1 MTIVASA
8 PGAAAPAA
16 RSAPATGASLD
27 TSIGTSPWV
36 VLKFGGTSV
45 SSVANWKNIAAVIR
59 DRLAEGLRPLI
70 VHSALSGITDRLE
83 QLLSLALGN
92 EWQSVMD
99 QIEQR
104 HRDLARDL
112 GIIASPDLEDQFKRL
127 RQIAAGIALVGEVSE
142 RLRARVMAQ
151 GELMATRLGAA
162 FLTAQGLDVQWV
174 DARTVLKAESRRN
187 ATRRASYLSATCA
200 YEPDHDLQQRWS
212 SSGTVWI
219 SQGFIASD
227 ENGDTVLLGRGGSDT
242 SGSYFAAKLQARRL
256 EIWTDVPGMF
266 SANPR
271 SVPTARLLRA
281 LEYDEAQEIAS
292 SGAKVLHP
300 RCIMPVKQYG
310 IPLYVYATQT
320 PKLEGTV
327 ITTHGGN
334 VAAQVKAV
342 TIKRNITLVSM
353 ETVGMWHSVGF
364 LADAFQTFKDHGL
377 SVDLVSTSETSV
389 TISLDP
395 AANTLD
401 KATLDALVID
411 LGRLCRVEVIGPCAA
426 VSLVGRNIR
435 AILHRLGDALELFEE
450 QKIYLVT
457 QAANDLNITFVIDE
471 EQGDRLVSRLHE
483 IAIRKMTVD
492 RVLGPTWE
500 ELYGGTGKD
509 PQTGMQWWHHR
520 RADLLTL
527 GREHGAA
534 FVYDRATLKAKAQS
548 LLDLPG
554 IDAVFYALKANWHP
568 EILRLFHQQG
578 LGFECVSQGEVEHVL
593 ATLPSID
600 RSKILFTPNFAPR
613 AEYAWALQQGVWV
626 TLDNLHP
633 LRAWPELFKG
643 REVFVRV
650 DTGYGRGHHDK
661 VRTAGVHSKFGVPLF
676 EMDELERLVKASGA
690 KVVGLHAHTGSG
702 VFSVDNWRSVGETL
716 TSLTQRFRDVRV
728 VDLGGGLGV
737 PERLGQ
743 QGVVLPEFGATLAA
757 IKAAHPQLTLWIE
770 PGRYLVAEAGV
781 LLAQVTQLKGKGE
794 VHYVGVATGM
804 NSLIRPALYGAHHE
818 ILNLT
823 RLDDLATEVVNVVGP
838 ICESGDQLGSD
849 RLLPPTQEGDI
860 LLLATAGAY
869 GRAMSSQY
877 NLREPAREFLI

>member
-1 MTIVASA
+1 MTMVDSA
-8 PGAAAPAA
+8 PGAA
-16 RSAPATGASLD
+16 
-27 TSIGTSPWV
+27 SPWV

-45 SSVANWKNIAAVIR
+45 SSVANWKNVAAVVR
-59 DRLAEGLRPLI
+59 ARLAEGLRPLI

-83 QLLSLALGN
+83 QLLILALGN
-92 EWQSVMD
+92 EWQGVMD

-112 GIIASPDLEDQFKRL
+112 GIIPSPDLEEQFKRL

-174 DARTVLKAESRRN
+174 DARTVLKAEPRRN
-187 ATRRASYLSATCA
+187 ASMRASYLSATCA
-200 YEPDHDLQQRWS
+200 YEPDHELQQRWS

-227 ENGDTVLLGRGGSDT
+227 ENGETVLLGRGGSDT

-342 TIKRNITLVSM
+342 TIKKNITLVSM

-364 LADAFQTFKDHGL
+364 LADAFEVFKYHGL

-389 TISLDP
+389 TVSLDP

-401 KATLDALVID
+401 KATLDALVLD
-411 LGRLCRVEVIGPCAA
+411 LAKLCRVEVIGPCAA

-471 EQGDRLVSRLHE
+471 EQGDRLVARLHE

-500 ELYGGTGKD
+500 ELYGGTSKD
-509 PQTGMQWWHHR
+509 AQAGTQWWHHR
-520 RADLLTL
+520 REKLLAI
-527 GREHGAA
+527 GREQGAA
-534 FVYDRATLKAKAQS
+534 FVYDRATLTAKAQS
-548 LLDLPG
+548 LRSLPG

-568 EILRLFHQQG
+568 EILRMFEAQG

-593 ATLPSID
+593 KTLPSID
-600 RSKILFTPNFAPR
+600 RRRILFTPNFAPR
-613 AEYAWALQQGVWV
+613 GEYAWALQQGIWV

-633 LRAWPELFKG
+633 LRAWPELFAG

-661 VRTAGVHSKFGVPLF
+661 VRTAGVQSKFGVPLF
-676 EMDELERLVKASGA
+676 EMEELERLVRAA
-690 KVVGLHAHTGSG
+690 DVKVVGLHAHTGSG
-702 VFSVDNWRSVGETL
+702 VFSVDNWKSVGDTL
-716 TSLTQRFRDVRV
+716 TALTQRFRDVRV

-737 PERLGQ
+737 PERIGQ

-757 IKAAHPQLTLWIE
+757 LKAAHPELTLWIE

-781 LLAQVTQLKGKGE
+781 LLAQVTQLKGKGD

-838 ICESGDQLGSD
+838 ICESGDQLGLD

-869 GRAMSSQY
+869 GRAMSSHY
-877 NLREPAREFLI
+877 NLRDPAPEFLI

>member
-1 MTIVASA
+1 MADSA
-8 PGAAAPAA
+8 PV
-16 RSAPATGASLD
+16 
-27 TSIGTSPWV
+27 SPWV

-45 SSVANWKNIAAVIR
+45 SSAANWKNVAGVVR
-59 DRLAEGLRPLI
+59 ERLTEGLRPVV

-83 QLLSLALGN
+83 QLLTQAHDGQ
-92 EWQSVMD
+92 WRPVMD

-112 GIIASPDLEDQFKRL
+112 GVTPTPDLEEQFKRL
-127 RQIAAGIALVGEVSE
+127 RQIAEGIALVGEVSE

-162 FLTAQGLDVQWV
+162 FLASQELDVQWV
-174 DARTVLKAESRRN
+174 DARTVLKAEQRRN
-187 ATRRASYLSATCA
+187 ANLRSSYLSATCA
-200 YEPDHDLQQRWS
+200 FEPDLALQERWS
-212 SSGTVWI
+212 TAGTVWI
-219 SQGFIASD
+219 TQGFIASD

-242 SGSYFAAKLQARRL
+242 SGSYLAAKLQARRL

-271 SVPTARLLRA
+271 SVTGARLLRA

-327 ITTHGGN
+327 ITAHGGN

-342 TIKRNITLVSM
+342 TIKKNITLVSM

-364 LADAFQTFKDHGL
+364 LADAFQVYKDHGI
-377 SVDLVSTSETSV
+377 SIDLVSTSETSV
-389 TISLDP
+389 TVSLDP
-395 AANTLD
+395 AANSLD
-401 KATLDALVID
+401 KATLDALTLD
-411 LGRLCRVEVIGPCAA
+411 LGRICRVNVIGPCAA

-483 IAIRKMTVD
+483 IAIHKMTAD

-500 ELYGGTGKD
+500 ELYGPSDKTTD
-509 PQTGMQWWHHR
+509 TSQQWWNVR
-520 RADLLTL
+520 RQDLLTL

-534 FVYDRATLKAKAQS
+534 YVYDRETLKAKAQS
-548 LLDLPG
+548 LRALPG
-554 IDAVFYALKANWHP
+554 IDNVFYALKANWHP
-568 EILRLFHQQG
+568 EILRLFHEQG
-578 LGFECVSQGEVEHVL
+578 LGFECVSRQEVEHVVR
-593 ATLPSID
+593 TLPQVD
-600 RSKILFTPNFAPR
+600 RKKLLFTPNFAPR
-613 AEYAWALQQGVWV
+613 EEYAWGLSQGIWV

-633 LRAWPELFKG
+633 LRSWPELFKG
-643 REVFVRV
+643 RNVFVRI

-676 EMDELERLVKASGA
+676 EMDELQRLIEAAGA
-690 KVVGLHAHTGSG
+690 RVVGLHAHTGSG
-702 VFSVDNWRSVGETL
+702 VFSVDNWQSVGETL
-716 TSLTQRFRDVRV
+716 TALTQRFKHVHT

-737 PERLGQ
+737 PERFGQ
-743 QGVVLPEFGATLAA
+743 QGVVLSEFGAALSAL
-757 IKAAHPQLTLWIE
+757 KAAHPNISLWIE

-823 RLDDLATEVVNVVGP
+823 RLEDLPTEVVNVVGP
-838 ICESGDQLGSD
+838 ICESGDLLGSD
-849 RLLPPTQEGDI
+849 RLLPPTQEGDV
-860 LLLATAGAY
+860 LLIATAGAY
-869 GRAMSSQY
+869 GRAMSSTY
-877 NLREPAREFLI
+877 NLREPAKEFLI

>member
-1 MTIVASA
+1 MTIADAAS
-8 PGAAAPAA
+8 
-16 RSAPATGASLD
+16 GASPGVSSNVSPD
-27 TSIGTSPWV
+27 ASPWV

-45 SSVANWKNIAAVIR
+45 SSVANWKNIAAVLR
-59 DRLAEGLRPLI
+59 DRLSQGMRPVV
-70 VHSALSGITDRLE
+70 VHSALSGVTDRLE

-92 EWQSVMD
+92 QWQPVMQ

-112 GIIASPDLEDQFKRL
+112 GVIASPDLEEQFRRL
-127 RQIAAGIALVGEVSE
+127 RQIAEGIALVGEVSE
-142 RLRARVMAQ
+142 RLHARVMAQ

-162 FLTAQGLDVQWV
+162 FLTSQGLDVQWV
-174 DARTVLKAESRRN
+174 DARTVLKAEGRRN
-187 ATRRASYLSATCA
+187 ATIRASYLSATCA
-200 YEPDHDLQQRWS
+200 YEPDRDLQHRWAQP
-212 SSGTVWI
+212 GTVFI
-219 SQGFIASD
+219 TQGFIASD
-227 ENGDTVLLGRGGSDT
+227 AHGDTVLLGRGGSDT
-242 SGSYFAAKLQARRL
+242 SGGYFASKLQARRL

-310 IPLYVYATQT
+310 IPLYVFATQT
-320 PKLEGTV
+320 PRLEGTV

-342 TIKRNITLVSM
+342 TIKKNITLISM

-364 LADAFQTFKDHGL
+364 LADAFAVFKNQGM
-377 SVDLVSTSETSV
+377 SIDLVSTSETSV
-389 TISLDP
+389 TVSLDP

-401 KATLDALVID
+401 KAALDALVLD
-411 LGRLCRVEVIGPCAA
+411 LGKLCRVEVIGPCAA

-483 IAIRKMTVD
+483 IAIRKMTAD

-500 ELYGGTGKD
+500 ELYGSAGKKS
-509 PQTGMQWWHHR
+509 TAERQWWLER
-520 RADLLTL
+520 RTELVSL
-527 GREHGAA
+527 GCEHGAA
-534 FVYDRATLKAKAQS
+534 FVYDRATLAAKAQA
-548 LLDLPG
+548 LQALPG
-554 IDAVFYALKANWHP
+554 VDGVFYALKANWHP
-568 EILRLFHQQG
+568 GIVQLFHDEG

-593 ATLPSID
+593 KTLPSID
-600 RSKILFTPNFAPR
+600 RKRVLFTPNFTPR
-613 AEYAWALQQGVWV
+613 TEYEWGLEQGVWV

-633 LRAWPELFKG
+633 LKAWPQLFKG
-643 REVFVRV
+643 REIFVRI

-676 EMDELERLVKASGA
+676 ELDELERLVRAAGA
-690 KVVGLHAHTGSG
+690 RVVGLHAHTGSG
-702 VFSVDNWRSVGETL
+702 VFSVDNWKSVGDTL
-716 TSLTQRFRDVRV
+716 TSLTQRFGDVRY

-743 QGVVLPEFGATLAA
+743 QAVMLPEFGAMLAA
-757 IKAAHPQLTLWIE
+757 LKAAHPQLTLWIE

-838 ICESGDQLGSD
+838 ICESGDVLGVD
-849 RLLPPTQEGDI
+849 RLLPPTHEGDV
-860 LLLATAGAY
+860 LLIATAGAY
-869 GRAMSSQY
+869 GRAMSSTY

>member
-1 MTIVASA
+1 MTMVDSA
-8 PGAAAPAA
+8 PGAA
-16 RSAPATGASLD
+16 
-27 TSIGTSPWV
+27 SPWV

-45 SSVANWKNIAAVIR
+45 SSVANWKNVAAVVR

-83 QLLSLALGN
+83 QLLILALGN
-92 EWQSVMD
+92 EWQGVMD

-112 GIIASPDLEDQFKRL
+112 GIIPSPDLEEQFKRL

-174 DARTVLKAESRRN
+174 DARTVLKAEPRRN
-187 ATRRASYLSATCA
+187 ASMRASYLSATCA
-200 YEPDHDLQQRWS
+200 YEPDHELQQRWS

-227 ENGDTVLLGRGGSDT
+227 ENGETVLLGRGGSDT

-342 TIKRNITLVSM
+342 TIKKNITLVSM

-364 LADAFQTFKDHGL
+364 LADAFQVFKAHGL

-389 TISLDP
+389 TVSLDP

-401 KATLDALVID
+401 KATLDALTLD
-411 LGRLCRVEVIGPCAA
+411 LAKLCRVEVIGPCAA

-471 EQGDRLVSRLHE
+471 EQGDRLVARLHE
-483 IAIRKMTVD
+483 IAIRKMTAD

-500 ELYGGTGKD
+500 ELYGGPSKDAHTGR
-509 PQTGMQWWHHR
+509 QWWHHR
-520 RADLLTL
+520 RDKLLAI
-527 GREHGAA
+527 GREQGAA
-534 FVYDRATLKAKAQS
+534 FVYDRATLTAKAQS
-548 LLDLPG
+548 LRSLPG

-568 EILRLFHQQG
+568 EILRLFEAQG

-593 ATLPSID
+593 KTLPSID
-600 RSKILFTPNFAPR
+600 RRRVLFTPNFAPR
-613 AEYAWALQQGVWV
+613 SEYAWGLQQGIWV

-633 LRAWPELFKG
+633 LRAWPELFAG

-661 VRTAGVHSKFGVPLF
+661 VRTAGVQSKFGVPLF
-676 EMDELERLVKASGA
+676 EMDELERLVKAADA

-702 VFSVDNWRSVGETL
+702 VFSVDNWKSVGDTL
-716 TSLTQRFRDVRV
+716 TALTQRFRAVRV

-737 PERLGQ
+737 PERIGQ

-757 IKAAHPQLTLWIE
+757 LKAAHPQLTLWIE

-781 LLAQVTQLKGKGE
+781 LLAQVTQLKGKGD

-838 ICESGDQLGSD
+838 ICESGDQLGLD

-869 GRAMSSQY
+869 GRAMSSHY
-877 NLREPAREFLI
+877 NLRDPAPEFLI

>member
-1 MTIVASA
+1 MGMQMTQADA
-8 PGAAAPAA
+8 TPG
-16 RSAPATGASLD
+16 S
-27 TSIGTSPWV
+27 SPWV

-45 SSVANWKNIAAVIR
+45 SSVTNWKNVAGVLR
-59 DRLAEGLRPLI
+59 ERLAEGLRPVV

-83 QLLSLALGN
+83 QLLSLAFTG
-92 EWQSVMD
+92 EWQTVMD

-112 GIIASPDLEDQFKRL
+112 GVAVAPDLEEQFKRL

-162 FLTAQGLDVQWV
+162 FLAAEKLDVQWV
-174 DARTVLKAESRRN
+174 DARSVLQAEPRRN
-187 ATRRASYLSATCA
+187 ANMRSTYLSATCSF
-200 YEPDHDLQQRWS
+200 EPDPALQEQWS
-212 SSGTVWI
+212 APGKVWI
-219 SQGFIASD
+219 TQGFIARD
-227 ENGDTVLLGRGGSDT
+227 EHGDTVLLGRGGSDT
-242 SGSYFAAKLQARRL
+242 SGSYFAAKLLARRL

-342 TIKRNITLVSM
+342 TIKKNITLVSM

-364 LADAFQTFKDHGL
+364 LADAFQIFKEHGL
-377 SVDLVSTSETSV
+377 SIDLVSTSETSV
-389 TISLDP
+389 TVSLDP

-401 KATLDALVID
+401 KPALDALIAG
-411 LGRLCRVEVIGPCAA
+411 LSKLCKVQVIGPCAA

-471 EQGDRLVSRLHE
+471 QQGDRLVGRLHE
-483 IAIRKMTVD
+483 IAIRKMTAD

-500 ELYGGTGKD
+500 ELYGAAQSSPDTS
-509 PQTGMQWWHHR
+509 QQWWHR
-520 RADLLTL
+520 RRDDLLKL
-527 GREHGAA
+527 AHEHGAA
-534 FVYDRATLKAKAQS
+534 FVYDRATLLAKAQALS
-548 LLDLPG
+548 SLPG

-568 EILRLFHQQG
+568 QILQLFNDAG
-578 LGFECVSQGEVEHVL
+578 LCFECVSRQEVEHVL
-593 ATLPSID
+593 RTLPGID
-600 RSKILFTPNFAPR
+600 RQRVLFTPNFTPR
-613 AEYAWALQQGVWV
+613 AEYAWGLEQGIWV

-633 LRAWPELFKG
+633 LQAWPELFRG
-643 REVFVRV
+643 RELFVRI

-676 EMDELERLVKASGA
+676 ELDELEQLVKAA
-690 KVVGLHAHTGSG
+690 DVRIVGLHAHSGSG
-702 VFSVDNWRSVGETL
+702 VFSVDNWNSVGETL
-716 TSLTQRFRDVRV
+716 AALTKRFPHVHTI
-728 VDLGGGLGV
+728 DLGGGLGV

-743 QGVVLPEFGATLAA
+743 QGLMLPEFANVLAA
-757 IKAAHPQLTLWIE
+757 LKAAHPAIKFWIE

-823 RLDDLATEVVNVVGP
+823 RIDDLATEVVNVVGP
-838 ICESGDQLGSD
+838 ICESGDQLGLD
-849 RLLPPTQEGDI
+849 RLLPPTQEGDV
-860 LLLATAGAY
+860 LLIATAGAY
-869 GRAMSSQY
+869 GRAMSSTY
-877 NLREPAREFLI
+877 NLREPAPEFLLK